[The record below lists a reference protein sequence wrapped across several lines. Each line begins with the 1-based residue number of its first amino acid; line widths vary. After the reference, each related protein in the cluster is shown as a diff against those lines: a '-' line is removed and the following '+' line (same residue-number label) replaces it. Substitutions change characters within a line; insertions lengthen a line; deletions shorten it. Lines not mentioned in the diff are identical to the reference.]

1 MKYLLLIYGNHE
13 AWNAMGEN
21 FAAVAAA
28 HEVLIAELTASGE
41 LVETNELDGLHS
53 KVVRRDADGELLV
66 TDGPYVE
73 SREIV
78 GGYYRVDCAD
88 LDRAVQIAA
97 KLEETRFSL
106 VDVRPIVS

>member
-13 AWNAMGEN
+13 AWTAMGEN
-21 FAAVAAA
+21 FAALDAA
-28 HEVLIAELTASGE
+28 HRALNAELTASGE
-41 LVETNELDGLHS
+41 LIEANELDGLHS
-53 KVVRRDADGELLV
+53 KVVRRDAGDALVV
-66 TDGPYVE
+66 TDGPFVE

-78 GGYYRVDCAD
+78 GGYYRVDCVD
-88 LDRAVQIAA
+88 LDRAVEIAA

>member
-21 FAAVAAA
+21 FAALNAA
-28 HEVLIAELTASGE
+28 HENLLAELTASGE
-41 LVETNELDGLHS
+41 LVDSNELDGLHS
-53 KVVRRDADGELLV
+53 KIVRRNENDELLV
-66 TDGPYVE
+66 TDGPFVE

-78 GGYYRVDCAD
+78 GGYYRVDCES
-88 LDRAVQIAA
+88 LDRAVEIAGR
-97 KLEETRFSL
+97 LEETRFSL